1 MLWRRRA
8 RGSLPRER
16 LGGALE
22 PLLPRRLADDD
33 AGGRRQRSNNNN
45 WGMKETGGATS
56 VRNWVA
62 AASLGYPCLLPPTK
76 DARAGGRRKLP
87 SQAPRQARRERRRHL
102 DGRRRSRS
110 LSPAVLHFLPHCR
123 GNQRGRE
130 SFWWGPFEHERI

>member
-22 PLLPRRLADDD
+22 PLLPRRPADDD

-76 DARAGGRRKLP
+76 DARAGGRRKL
-87 SQAPRQARRERRRHL
+87 RRR
-102 DGRRRSRS
+102 RRPHDRLGENDAVTLTAAGARY
-110 LSPAVLHFLPHCR
+110 SPAVLHFLPHCR
-123 GNQRGRE
+123 SNQRGRE